1 MKIKKAIIPAAGLGS
16 RMLPLTNY
24 LPKEILPIGNRPMI
38 QFALEEALAAGADEI
53 FIIINK
59 KRKHILEDYFN
70 NFTAQNSDHYSLEL
84 TLRNL
89 SEKCRLTFID
99 QEEPLGLVNAV
110 QKVEAFIAEEPFFL
124 LLPDNVYFGRPAST
138 AQLLECFAEY
148 KHNILGL
155 IEVAKDR
162 AGLFG
167 NCGKVQVR
175 NLKNNFFSITNLQNK
190 APGTFDLGGLDK
202 ALRSC
207 GRYILGPE
215 FFHEAEK
222 MKKNGKP
229 ELDDVPIL
237 QNLIKKQKMLGVV
250 LKGKLF
256 DCGNW
261 EGYWAAN
268 RYWIDNRAQW
278 N

>member
-1 MKIKKAIIPAAGLGS
+1 MKIKKAVIPAAGLGS
-16 RMLPLTNY
+16 RMLPLTSC

-38 QFALEEALAAGADEI
+38 QFALEEALAAGVDEI
-53 FIIINK
+53 FIIIDK
-59 KRKHILEDYFN
+59 KRKHIIKDYFN
-70 NFTAQNSDHYSLEL
+70 NFTTRDSDPYALEL
-84 TLRNL
+84 TPRNL
-89 SEKCRLTFID
+89 SEKCQLTFIN
-99 QEEPLGLVNAV
+99 QAAPLGLVDAV

-138 AQLLECFAEY
+138 AQLLECFSEY
-148 KHNILGL
+148 NHNILGL
-155 IEVAKDR
+155 IEVTKDE

-167 NCGKVQVR
+167 NCGKVRVQ
-175 NLKNNFFSITNLQNK
+175 NLKNDFFLITNLQDK

-215 FFHEAEK
+215 FFHETEK
-222 MKKNGKP
+222 MKKDGKP

-237 QNLIKKQKMLGVV
+237 QNLIQKQKMLGVV
-250 LKGKLF
+250 LKGRLF
-256 DCGNW
+256 DCGHW

-268 RYWIDNRAQW
+268 RYWMDNRAQW